1 MIQSRFC
8 DHNTH
13 AEYGCYS
20 NGYQYVLKFQK
31 DNGVSTGR
39 GQSIAVM
46 HTNSQK
52 EYSVDDQGNWVLPVI
67 FP

>member
-20 NGYQYVLKFQK
+20 NGYQYVLEFQK

-46 HTNSQK
+46 HTNNQK
-52 EYSVDDQGNWVLPVI
+52 
-67 FP
+67 